1 MCEHKWVYQM
11 SDYICEKVG
20 YYRYEY
26 SRIDTYYCERCCE
39 IEEKVAKM
47 ESKDINSGTPTWWK

>member
-26 SRIDTYYCERCCE
+26 SRIDTYYCEKCCE
-39 IEEKVAKM
+39 TKEKIAKM

>member
-26 SRIDTYYCERCCE
+26 SRIDTYYCEKCCE
-39 IEEKVAKM
+39 LKENIAKM

>member
-26 SRIDTYYCERCCE
+26 SRIDTYYCKKCCE
-39 IEEKVAKM
+39 IKEKIAKM